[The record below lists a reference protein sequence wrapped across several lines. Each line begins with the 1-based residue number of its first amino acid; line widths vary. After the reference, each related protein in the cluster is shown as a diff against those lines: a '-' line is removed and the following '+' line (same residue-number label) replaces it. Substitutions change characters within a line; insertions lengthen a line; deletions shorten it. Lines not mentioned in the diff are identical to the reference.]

1 MEEKDILSQIKEG
14 RTVSK
19 SMVEEVNKDI
29 LKNKED
35 ALKKELATALVD
47 SEYNVSYSKLKLK
60 RARALEEVERTHIQ
74 KPVQIGNLSWQAV

>member
-1 MEEKDILSQIKEG
+1 MEEKDIISQIKEG

-35 ALKKELATALVD
+35 ALKRELANLPGTKVGTRRWPD
-47 SEYNVSYSKLKLK
+47 SEDCKIRLMNQMHFRSVTLKFSLNYS
-60 RARALEEVERTHIQ
+60 
-74 KPVQIGNLSWQAV
+74 

>member
-1 MEEKDILSQIKEG
+1 MEKKDIISQIKEG

-35 ALKKELATALVD
+35 ALKKELCNSAGRQRV
-47 SEYNVSYSKLKLK
+47 
-60 RARALEEVERTHIQ
+60 
-74 KPVQIGNLSWQAV
+74 